1 MVLTGSNLKQLI
13 LKLNSGKGNL
23 FLLEALA
30 ASTGLSHTDL
40 LAKIK
45 YWYNGYR
52 FHHQA
57 LGVYNPFSLLLLF
70 HKKEF
75 SNFWFTTATPTFLIE
90 LLKTKQFDLSTVD
103 NYEVQDLFFAAIE
116 PEQMSVGPVLMQTGY
131 LTIVDY
137 NDGWYRLDF
146 PNYEVKYAFNHAIVE
161 QFGHTDAEDMRYLK
175 TLVQALN
182 QHNLDKFFETLQI
195 FFANIPNDISI
206 KQEKYYQSLF
216 YALFTLLGY
225 QIEAEVRTNKGRI
238 DCVIETNS
246 HIYIVE
252 FKLNDSAQAALKQI
266 EDKQYAQKYLAS
278 NKVIT
283 LVGVAFEQQ
292 NRNIGEYVVKTLVR

>member
-1 MVLTGSNLKQLI
+1 
-13 LKLNSGKGNL
+13 
-23 FLLEALA
+23 
-30 ASTGLSHTDL
+30 
-40 LAKIK
+40 
-45 YWYNGYR
+45 
-52 FHHQA
+52 
-57 LGVYNPFSLLLLF
+57 
-70 HKKEF
+70 
-75 SNFWFTTATPTFLIE
+75 
-90 LLKTKQFDLSTVD
+90 
-103 NYEVQDLFFAAIE
+103 
-116 PEQMSVGPVLMQTGY
+116 
-131 LTIVDY
+131 
-137 NDGWYRLDF
+137 
-146 PNYEVKYAFNHAIVE
+146 
-161 QFGHTDAEDMRYLK
+161 MRYLK